1 MSNSTALLAKPRNY
15 RCPCNKS
22 YLSYPA
28 LFTHIKQKH
37 NGKVLYLDIY
47 RHLEKSTNQRKLTD
61 YHTTSNKYK
70 QTNLFIPT

>member
-1 MSNSTALLAKPRNY
+1 MFNLSNYLVCLFYMKENIPNSTTLLAKPRNY

-37 NGKVLYLDIY
+37 NGKVLYLHI
-47 RHLEKSTNQRKLTD
+47 
-61 YHTTSNKYK
+61 
-70 QTNLFIPT
+70 